1 MADSLVG
8 HCVRFTMAII
18 HHLFFFS
25 LFPFSLLSVLVTG
38 GINFN
43 I

>member
-18 HHLFFFS
+18 HHLFFFFVP
-25 LFPFSLLSVLVTG
+25 LFFAFCSG
-38 GINFN
+38 DRGY
-43 I
+43 